1 MSGIHRE
8 VTNRPASTEE
18 DGVWAW
24 VFRECEDC
32 DGEWMGLCV
41 VMNRCAAVEG
51 GAEGGEG
58 GKEEREEVGEAV
70 VGEEELEVYCACV
83 CCHDCGI
90 GVADYW
96 NCVVFTTR
104 SLPFSSLFSF
114 FGD

>member
-51 GAEGGEG
+51 GAEGGEERVG
-58 GKEEREEVGEAV
+58 EREEEDSTQMGD
-70 VGEEELEVYCACV
+70 EELEVDCAWIHSGFHCSPSGSCLV
-83 CCHDCGI
+83 YRVVHSQPPNLL
-90 GVADYW
+90 GVEE
-96 NCVVFTTR
+96 VFE
-104 SLPFSSLFSF
+104 
-114 FGD
+114 

>member
-1 MSGIHRE
+1 MSGIQKE

-51 GAEGGEG
+51 GAEGGGG
-58 GKEEREEVGEAV
+58 GKEEREGVGEEV
-70 VGEEELEVYCACV
+70 VDEEELEVGCACV
-83 CCHDCGI
+83 CCGDCGF
-90 GVADYW
+90 GAVDYW
-96 NCVVFTTR
+96 NCVVFTTKSLLR
-104 SLPFSSLFSF
+104 SSFVPF
-114 FGD
+114 FGY